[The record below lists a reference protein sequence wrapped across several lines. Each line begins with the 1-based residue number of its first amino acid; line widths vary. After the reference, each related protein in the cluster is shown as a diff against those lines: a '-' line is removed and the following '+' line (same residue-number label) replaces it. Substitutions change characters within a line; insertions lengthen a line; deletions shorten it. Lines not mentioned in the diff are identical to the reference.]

1 MIALLVG
8 VLGGCI
14 SAEVLTD
21 KQEQDVIKFI
31 SKYLCIPK
39 TIFFVQNYALKIRN
53 SIQVRYLYIKT
64 DLLLAEIKFI
74 SV

>member
-8 VLGGCI
+8 VLGGCV

-31 SKYLCIPK
+31 SKYLGI
-39 TIFFVQNYALKIRN
+39 VYLKQSFLFKIMH
-53 SIQVRYLYIKT
+53 
-64 DLLLAEIKFI
+64 
-74 SV
+74 